1 MADIP
6 DMTVSMAEGEMTIGG
21 FVTKGFRLYSLTLIS
36 IVALVGL
43 IGAKMVW
50 QLDTD
55 ITALAVIAANLIGV
69 FTGKKT

>member
-1 MADIP
+1 MAEIQ
-6 DMTVSMAEGEMTIGG
+6 DMTISMAEGEMTIGS
-21 FVTKGFRLYSLTLIS
+21 FVTKGFRLYSLTFIS

-43 IGAKMVW
+43 IAAKMIW

-69 FTGKKT
+69 FTGKKS